1 MTTRNPTLLKA
12 LSVAALA
19 AAMLGALPAVAETV
33 LKVVPQADLK
43 NLDPNLNT
51 ATITQQ
57 HGYMVYDVL
66 VGADKALNWK
76 PQMLEGWTVSADGL
90 TYAFKLRPGQKWHDG
105 TPVTAKDAVA
115 SLERWAARSGDGKT
129 LMKYVGSIAP
139 KGDAGFDIV
148 LKEKVGIV
156 LSAIG
161 NPFLPAFM
169 MREKDAR
176 LPVDEPVKEAIGS
189 GPFTF
194 VQSEWQPGHQVVYKR
209 NAAYVP
215 RAEASDGYAG
225 GKAAKVD
232 RVEWLYIPD
241 ANTAVQSLMKGEIDV
256 VEQPATDLIP
266 ILAKDKGVTLKILDP
281 FGTIGMLRFNHL
293 HPPFNDARIRRAALH
308 AIDQKALLDAMVG
321 QPDLQKECLAVFM
334 CGGPFESAVGTEPFL
349 KPDIAAAKRLLA
361 EAGYKGEPIVLMDPT
376 DQNLVHNISIVAAAQ
391 LRGAGFNV
399 DLQSMDW
406 STMTSRRGNK
416 ARPGPGSAGWNI
428 FPTFWTGFIIGN
440 PGTNIPLAGDAVW
453 PGWYTDVETERLRG
467 EFLTTAD
474 RDAQKRIADALQR
487 RYYEQVPYLS
497 TGQFRRPV
505 AWRSNVTGVPETLS
519 LMLWN
524 IEKK

>member
-1 MTTRNPTLLKA
+1 MKTLSFVGVLGLA
-12 LSVAALA
+12 GLA
-19 AAMLGALPAVAETV
+19 ASGLPAAAETM

-51 ATITQQ
+51 ATITQL

-66 VGADKALNWK
+66 VGADRALDWK
-76 PQMLEGWTVSADGL
+76 PQMAESWSVSPDGL
-90 TYAFKLRPGQKWHDG
+90 TYSFKLRPGLKWHDG
-105 TPVTAKDAVA
+105 GAVTTKDIVP
-115 SLERWAARSGDGKT
+115 SIEHWAAKSGDGKT
-129 LMKYVGSIAP
+129 LMKYAGRIAAR
-139 KGDAGFDIV
+139 DDMTFDIV

-156 LSAIG
+156 LSSLG

-169 MREKDAR
+169 MREKDAK
-176 LPVDEPVKEAIGS
+176 LSPDEPVKEAIGS

-194 VQSEWQPGHQVVYKR
+194 VPNEWEPGNKVVYRK

-215 RAEASDGYAG
+215 RPEPGNAYAG
-225 GKAAKVD
+225 AKTPKVD

-241 ANTAVQSLMKGEIDV
+241 STIAVQALLKGEVDIL
-256 VEQPATDLIP
+256 EQPATDLIP
-266 ILAKDKGVTLKILDP
+266 TMKKDTNVTLKILDP

-308 AIDQKALLDAMVG
+308 AIDQQSLLDTMVG
-321 QPDLQKECLAVFM
+321 QPDLQKPCLAVFM
-334 CGGPFESAVGTEPFL
+334 CGGPFESDVATQPFA
-349 KPDIAAAKRLLA
+349 KADPAAARKLLA

-376 DQNLVHNISIVAAAQ
+376 DQNLVHNISIVAASQ
-391 LRGAGFNV
+391 LKAAGFNV

-406 STMTSRRGNK
+406 STMTSRRGSK
-416 ARPGPGSAGWNI
+416 AAPGAGSPGWNI

-440 PGTNIPLAGDAVW
+440 PGTNIPLAGDAAWV
-453 PGWYTDVETERLRG
+453 GWYTDAETEKLRG

-474 RDAQKRIADALQR
+474 RAAQKKIAEALQR

-505 AWRSNVTGVPETLS
+505 AWRNNVTGVPETLQ
-519 LMLWN
+519 LAVWN
-524 IEKK
+524 VEKK

>member
-1 MTTRNPTLLKA
+1 MKT
-12 LSVAALA
+12 LSVAAIIGFAGLA
-19 AAMLGALPAVAETV
+19 AMSLPAGAETV

-43 NLDPNLNT
+43 NIDPNLNT
-51 ATITQQ
+51 ATITQL

-66 VGADKALNWK
+66 VGADRTLDWK
-76 PQMLEGWTVSADGL
+76 PQMAESWAVSPDGL
-90 TYAFKLRPGQKWHDG
+90 TYTFKLRPGLKWHDG
-105 TPVTAKDAVA
+105 GAVTTKDIIP
-115 SLERWAARSGDGKT
+115 SIERWAAKSGDGKT
-129 LMKYVGSIAP
+129 LMKYVGRVAAKDDMS
-139 KGDAGFDIV
+139 FEIV

-156 LSAIG
+156 LSSLG

-169 MREKDAR
+169 MREKDAK
-176 LPVDEPVKEAIGS
+176 LSPDEPVKEAIGS

-194 VQSEWQPGHQVVYKR
+194 EAKEWEPGHKVVYKK

-215 RAEASDGYAG
+215 RAEPSNAYAG
-225 GKAAKVD
+225 AKAPKVD

-241 ANTAVQSLMKGEIDV
+241 PTIAVQSLLKNEVDIL
-256 VEQPATDLIP
+256 EQPATDLIP
-266 ILAKDKGVTLKILDP
+266 TMKKDPNVTLKILDP

-293 HPPFNDARIRRAALH
+293 YPPFNDARIRRAALH
-308 AIDQKALLDAMVG
+308 AIDQAALLDAMVG
-321 QPDLQKECLAVFM
+321 QPDLQKPCLAVFM
-334 CGGPFESAVGTEPFL
+334 CGGPFESDVATQAFA
-349 KPDIAAAKRLLA
+349 KPDIAAAKKLLA

-376 DQNLVHNISIVAAAQ
+376 DQNLVHNISVVAASQ
-391 LRGAGFNV
+391 LKAAGFNV

-406 STMTSRRGNK
+406 STMTSRRGSK
-416 ARPGPGSAGWNI
+416 AQPGQGSPGWNI

-453 PGWYTDVETERLRG
+453 PGWYTDAETEKLRG

-474 RDAQKRIADALQR
+474 RDQQKKIAEALQR

-505 AWRSNVTGVPETLS
+505 AWRNTVTGVPETLQ
-519 LMLWN
+519 LLVWN
-524 IEKK
+524 VEKK